1 MSLMAPSLQSLA
13 LKSMIIRER
22 IIPLLNPEEDW
33 DNDVSHLYNT
43 RFNYKEVWAFEARV
57 MDGKETLA
65 DIKMDMRCQLY
76 GRPWDLDL
84 IHLRSIEYFNELPDH
99 RLKQIWV
106 EACII
111 SFEMRLAYSVKFYVQ
126 TRQYEMDWHLL
137 NSIMDGCEDQE
148 LLDVLKEFERELVV
162 NDIVVVWLLE
172 NQNLE

>member
-1 MSLMAPSLQSLA
+1 
-13 LKSMIIRER
+13 
-22 IIPLLNPEEDW
+22 
-33 DNDVSHLYNT
+33 
-43 RFNYKEVWAFEARV
+43 

-84 IHLRSIEYFNELPDH
+84 IHLRSIESFNELPDH

-106 EACII
+106 EAYII
-111 SFEMRLAYSVKFYVQ
+111 TFETRLAYCVKFYVQ

-137 NSIMDGCEDQE
+137 NSIMNGCEDQE
-148 LLDVLKEFERELVV
+148 LLDVLKEFEEELIV

-172 NQNLE
+172 NLNLE